1 MFPGFIKLLL
11 ALILTNLIFASV
23 MFSWVTDSD
32 MTGLRKGGPDRL
44 IDLLYFSIVSF
55 STAGYGD
62 IAPKSS
68 RAKLTVSSYL
78 MFVNITAIYGIY
90 SALVVTSA

>member
-1 MFPGFIKLLL
+1 MIANFLKLLL
-11 ALILTNLIFASV
+11 ALLVTNIVFASV
-23 MFSWVTDSD
+23 MFSWITDDD
-32 MTGLRKGGPDRL
+32 MSGLRKTKTDRF

-62 IAPKSS
+62 IAPKST

-78 MFVNITAIYGIY
+78 MFVNIAAIYGIY
-90 SALVVTSA
+90 TAMVVSP

>member
-1 MFPGFIKLLL
+1 MIANFLKLLL
-11 ALILTNLIFASV
+11 ALLITNIIFAGV
-23 MFSWVTDSD
+23 MFSWITDDD
-32 MTGLRKGGPDRL
+32 MSGLRKGGSDRF

-62 IAPKSS
+62 IAPKST

-78 MFVNITAIYGIY
+78 MFVNIAAIYGIY
-90 SALVVTSA
+90 SALIVTSV